1 MIKEKTGT
9 ILLVDD
15 NHHNLQ
21 VLCQNLRDIDADLR
35 IAKCG
40 LDALHVIKESKPDL
54 VLLDINM
61 PDMDGYEV
69 CRRIKEDALTE
80 SISIIFISALGELP
94 NKIKGFNLGA
104 VDYISKPFKSE
115 ELIARVQSHLKINQQ
130 QEVLKSEN
138 MSLQIEAKKIEA
150 NTLDAKFKTV
160 VPLLGSSDVA
170 QELRRKIKV
179 VGSNTFPVLIYSQP
193 RCGESLIA
201 KMIHEIS
208 ELNHLPF
215 IYINCAHL
223 NLNNIHQIFSVSNTN
238 DDFFNGGT
246 LFLDRINDL
255 DLTLQ
260 DAFLANYNDLKNILS
275 TTENHQLRL
284 LSCATEN
291 LSIKC
296 KKLQFS
302 PDLYDTLN
310 AGHVLSCP
318 ALYERQADIRDF
330 VNFYMTQAATRFGK
344 NVKTIDCETLVML
357 EKYTWANLREI
368 KNMVERHVALSL
380 TDQLVIPKNSLKHGI
395 SISGYRLTK
404 SLGIGGMGE
413 VWEASHDFLPRKA
426 AIKLIKAPYAE
437 SDLMCEK
444 RFHREVHANSSLCSP
459 HTVRIYD
466 FGVCEDGALYYV
478 MELLKGE
485 NLNTLIEQCG
495 KIPLAR
501 SIFILKQICLSLTEA
516 HFHGI
521 VHRDIKPDNI
531 LVCAMPPHYDFVKVL
546 DFGITKELNYN
557 KDDNLTGEKILG
569 TPAFLAPEFISD
581 NGPVGVKA
589 DVYSFACLAYYMLV
603 GKKLFDNENLMKCL
617 ASHIHDAPPS
627 ISAFGNFKKFPG
639 SLEAVLLQCLSKDP
653 LQRPNIHEVFECL
666 VSLEDSFPW
675 KHKEARMW
683 WNENK
688 ACISHEC
695 MM

>member
-1 MIKEKTGT
+1 MIKEKKDS

-15 NHHNLQ
+15 NHQNLQ

-40 LDALHVIKESKPDL
+40 LDALHIIKESKPDL

-69 CRRIKEDALTE
+69 CRHIKEDALTE

-115 ELIARVQSHLKINQQ
+115 ELIARVQSQLKINQQ
-130 QEVLKSEN
+130 QQVLKGEN
-138 MSLQIEAKKIEA
+138 MSLQIEAKRIKSNNLE
-150 NTLDAKFKTV
+150 AKFKTV
-160 VPLLGSSDVA
+160 VPLLGNSDVA

-179 VGSNTFPVLIYSQP
+179 LGSNTLPLLMYSQP
-193 RCGESLIA
+193 RCGEGLIA

-208 ELNHLPF
+208 ELNQLPF
-215 IYINCAHL
+215 IYINCTHL
-223 NLNNIHQIFSVSNTN
+223 NKNNIHQVFSVSNTDN
-238 DDFFNGGT
+238 DFFSGGT
-246 LFLDRINDL
+246 LFLDKINDL
-255 DLTLQ
+255 DLALQ
-260 DAFLANYNDLKNILS
+260 DDFLSNYNALKTILS
-275 TTENHQLRL
+275 ASESPELRL
-284 LSCATEN
+284 LSCSSEN
-291 LSIKC
+291 LPIKC
-296 KKLQFS
+296 KKLQFT
-302 PDLYDTLN
+302 PGLYDILN

-330 VNFYMTQAATRFGK
+330 VDFYMKQAATRFGK

-357 EKYTWANLREI
+357 EKYTWSNLREI

-426 AIKLIKAPYAE
+426 AIKLIKAPYAK

-444 RFHREVHANSSLCSP
+444 RFHREVHATASLCSP

-485 NLNTLIEQCG
+485 NLNTLIDQYG

-531 LVCAMPPHYDFVKVL
+531 FVCAMPPHYDFVKVL
-546 DFGITKELNYN
+546 DFGITKELHYN
-557 KDDNLTGEKILG
+557 KDDHLTGEKILG
-569 TPAFLAPEFISD
+569 TPAFLAPEFLSE
-581 NGPVGVKA
+581 NEPVGVKA
-589 DVYSFACLAYYMLV
+589 DVYSIACLAYYMLV
-603 GKKLFDNENLMKCL
+603 GEKLFDSENLMKCF
-617 ASHIHDAPPS
+617 ASHIHDEPPG
-627 ISAFGNFKKFPG
+627 ISAFGNFKKFPF
-639 SLEAVLLQCLSKDP
+639 SLEKLLLECLSKDP
-653 LQRPNIHEVFECL
+653 RQRPNIHEVFECL
-666 VSLEDSFPW
+666 LSLEDSFPW
-675 KHKEARMW
+675 QHKEARKW

-688 ACISHEC
+688 ACISPEC